1 MVIKCNGY
9 KFMAHNLYS
18 LQFMVCL
25 NLADSAVWSEP
36 DAHRVSTTFKRAK
49 KCNEQSYGPKN
60 VTNRVTGGVREHS
73 NGCLSRFLHTNRV
86 TGGVREV
93 DVSELAES
101 REHGVGV
108 REIEG
113 S

>member
-36 DAHRVSTTFKRAK
+36 DVHRVSTTFKRAK
-49 KCNEQSYGPKN
+49 KCK
-60 VTNRVTGGVREHS
+60 RHK
-73 NGCLSRFLHTNRV
+73 L
-86 TGGVREV
+86 
-93 DVSELAES
+93 
-101 REHGVGV
+101 
-108 REIEG
+108 
-113 S
+113 